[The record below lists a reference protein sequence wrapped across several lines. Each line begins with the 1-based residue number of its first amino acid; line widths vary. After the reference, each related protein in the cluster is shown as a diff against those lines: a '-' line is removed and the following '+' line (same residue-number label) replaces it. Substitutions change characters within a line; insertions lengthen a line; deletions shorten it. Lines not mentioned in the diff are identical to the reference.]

1 MSFFGLGGLEIV
13 LIGAIALFVLG
24 PKRLLEGIRDGRK
37 VYADLKRQ
45 RDTLQSLITE
55 AIDIEDLKEKIDA
68 DGINDAVKSLEDD
81 LKIDQVADDMRRSN
95 SVVDKSIPRDWKIS
109 VPPIQVDSE
118 LWDAIPDLN
127 ISGSDVDVTDDGATD
142 LGKKSGSSEA
152 FDTEESAGQTSED
165 TNNQV
170 KS

>member
-81 LKIDQVADDMRRSN
+81 LKIDKVADDMPRSN
-95 SVVDKSIPRDWKIS
+95 SVVDKSVPRDWKIS

-127 ISGSDVDVTDDGATD
+127 ISGTDVDATDDVASY
-142 LGKKSGSSEA
+142 LGKKSDPPEA
-152 FDTEESAGQTSED
+152 FYAEESAGQTSENR
-165 TNNQV
+165 NNEV